1 MQSLEKFN
9 YAISLIDGKY
19 TITVMYYLSTCTAP
33 MRFNVLKRCIGDI
46 PFKTLSSTLKK
57 MEEDGLI
64 IRTEYPQIPPKVE
77 YHLSNRGRSLLPII
91 DMLLQWGERNCNHT

>member
-1 MQSLEKFN
+1 VQVSKFN
-9 YAISLIDGKY
+9 YTVSLIDGKY
-19 TITVMYYLSTCTAP
+19 TIMIMYYLSTCTAP
-33 MRFNVLKRCIGDI
+33 LRFNVLRRCIGDI

-77 YHLSNRGRSLLPII
+77 YRLSERGTSLLPII
-91 DMLLQWGERNCNHT
+91 DMLLQWGEESMK